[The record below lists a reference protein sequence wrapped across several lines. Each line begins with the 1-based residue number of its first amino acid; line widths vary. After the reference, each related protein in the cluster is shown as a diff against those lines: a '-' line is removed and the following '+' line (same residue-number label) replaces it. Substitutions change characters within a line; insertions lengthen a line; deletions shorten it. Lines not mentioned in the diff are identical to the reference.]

1 MMDEGSASGESDVG
15 AIDLSSHSSARKGE
29 AERGGDRG
37 ESQLGSSASTTTI
50 HAYTYLQFPLHTHT
64 HLNVSN
70 V

>member
-37 ESQLGSSASTTTI
+37 ESRLGSRQQQQQ
-50 HAYTYLQFPLHTHT
+50 YTHLQFPQHTHT
-64 HLNVSN
+64 
-70 V
+70 